1 MFSPDCMLGCEERM
15 AYVSLEF
22 LGFLIP
28 VLLLYYL
35 IPRRFQWTVLLAA
48 SYAFYLLNGIPQI
61 AFIVFTT
68 AVTYTAGLIMQKTR
82 NEYKTKLQ
90 DPEHPLGK
98 DEKKE
103 LKKRMSAK
111 IHLVQTVALLT
122 DLLVLIVVKYVPF
135 LTKIS
140 NGLLSSLHISFQ
152 FPAFKILVPVG
163 ISFYT
168 FMSIGYLIDVGKGKY
183 DAERHF
189 GRFALFISFFP
200 SIVQGPINH
209 FDVVGVQFREGHKLE
224 YKNLKYGAQLMLWG
238 FFMKLVIADRVA
250 PMVAKVFSA
259 DYAGYS
265 GTALFLGMLAYAIQ
279 IYGDFAGGI
288 NIVIGAAQMFGIQ
301 MPKNFTQPYF
311 AESMT
316 DYWRRWHITLGDF
329 MREYVF
335 FPVMLSK
342 PVNRI
347 SKFFRSKFGP
357 GASKLVPSIAAPF
370 VVFMLMGIWH
380 GASWQW
386 IVYGL
391 YNAIVIA
398 GGVALTP
405 LFDKL
410 TARIPRYQ
418 TAFSWKLFRMIRTFL
433 LTCVAK
439 VITQAPGLGAAF
451 AILKKILTN
460 VDLNLLVINNGKL
473 FELGISP
480 RSMLILL
487 AALLVLFVVDL
498 LKERGVQIR
507 DRISEQPLV
516 FRWMLYI
523 AVISVIVIFGC
534 YGAGYDASAF
544 IYQEF

>member
-1 MFSPDCMLGCEERM
+1 M

-35 IPRRFQWTVLLAA
+35 IPRRFQWAVLLAA

-68 AVTYTAGLIMQKTR
+68 AVTYAAGLIMQKTR
-82 NEYKTKLQ
+82 DENKVKLQ
-90 DPEHPLGK
+90 DPEHPLSK
-98 DEKKE
+98 EEKKE

-111 IHLVQTVALLT
+111 IHLVQTIALLV

-135 LTKIS
+135 LAQIS
-140 NGLLSSLHISFQ
+140 NSLLNALHISFQ
-152 FPAFKILVPVG
+152 FPAFSILVPLG

-238 FFMKLVIADRVA
+238 FFMKLVISDRVA

-265 GTALFLGMLAYAIQ
+265 GTALFLGVLAYAIQ

-357 GASKLVPSIAAPF
+357 GATKLVPSIAAPF

-418 TAFSWKLFRMIRTFL
+418 TAFSWKLFRIIRTFL

-439 VITQAPGLGAAF
+439 VITQSPGLGAAF